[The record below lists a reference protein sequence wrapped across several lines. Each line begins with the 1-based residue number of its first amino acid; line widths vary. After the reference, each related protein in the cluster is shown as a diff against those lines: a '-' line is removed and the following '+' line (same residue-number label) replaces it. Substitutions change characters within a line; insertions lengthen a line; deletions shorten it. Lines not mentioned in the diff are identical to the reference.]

1 MRHFGKYIVLFLFLQ
16 GCQTQTIDQTEIA
29 DSIRKQPISVPLNI
43 QEGYRINQITG
54 DSIKPINNSSGK
66 TITTGKSI
74 LFENKTI
81 PLQDLFRINNIK
93 TTKSEKIRVHYEHL
107 IFPKE
112 LKKTIGSSNIKQ
124 SNNDA
129 FYLNNSSD
137 EFSKGKVVIM
147 KAKALTYSEPYPS
160 KSLRMRFKEESTK
173 SIHFLDVAQG
183 LGFPYINALMED
195 SKGNIWFGTE
205 GFGLSKY
212 NGVNFINY
220 TVKDGLV
227 SNFITALHEDRHGNI
242 WIGTQNGLCIL
253 TGNNFFQ
260 YTSTEGFINDY
271 VLSIIE
277 DKNGKIWIGTKG
289 GVTKFDFLNTNNGDV
304 SCLDY
309 GSKAGLPFSEVN
321 VCLEAKDGILWF
333 GTSNGIAQMR
343 NDRIVRLPLN
353 SNSPL
358 FSITSLV
365 QDSLGNIWIGSNNGL
380 LKFDGTKY
388 MDYSK
393 FDVGKLKYISSLL
406 EDVHGVLW
414 IGTRFDGLRLY
425 DGYKIK
431 EYQEQVGLTANKINK
446 LLRDTQGNIWCSVD
460 GSGVIKFNNEGFEYP
475 INKSFF
481 DFGKVRPI
489 LKDTHGGI
497 WFGTEDGNLY
507 QYDKS
512 RFYQYAFN
520 DAKKYVYGFRSM
532 LTDESGNLW
541 FGRTDGGG
549 LLKFNGKRFIHFAEK
564 KTNFS
569 YYVMSIEKFGD
580 KQIALGTYGNGIAL
594 IYDHENISDKTK
606 ISLISENEGLTSNKI
621 YKIFQDKKHQLWFG
635 TSGGGLCR
643 FDGKYFFNITEK
655 EGLFA
660 KSITSIEEDNQHNI
674 WLGTIG
680 AGVCKFDGKKFT
692 YFTEKQ
698 GLSNNNV
705 WSIIKDSLGQLWI
718 GTDKGLNL
726 IKNNKKD
733 GSGNDYSIYS
743 YGSQNGLNAIDFN
756 LHSVCIDNDNRIWWG
771 TGKGVATLDLKKNI
785 TESLPFSL
793 SINHIEINE
802 QTYDFRKLSEA
813 QKKHISFSNLVS
825 FKNIPEKLDLSF
837 DHNHLNFQ
845 FSAID
850 WIAPENIKYSYRLNG
865 LDVNWSNASEATYA
879 DYRNLNPG
887 SYRFEVKAMGVS
899 QIWTESVFY
908 NFVIIPAWWQTW
920 WFKFISLIIFLGI
933 VFVIVRLI
941 YLSNLKEQKA
951 ELEKQLAVQIER
963 QRISSEMHDDIGAG
977 LSGVRLLTE
986 FTRSKNKTGEITNEL
1001 DKIYQSISDISAKM
1015 REVIWSLNTEND
1027 SLENLIYYLQKQ
1039 ARIIMEHY
1047 PGQLFIAIPEKI
1059 PEIRLNG
1066 HTRRNIYLSLKEA
1079 LHNIIKHSHANKI
1092 EIAILCNHSIQIRIA
1107 DNGKGLDLR
1116 QQKTMGNGI
1125 KNIQSRMQ
1133 QMGAKL
1139 TIENEQG
1146 LVLIFDIPYNV

>member
-1 MRHFGKYIVLFLFLQ
+1 MRHFEKYIVLILFLQ
-16 GCQTQTIDQTEIA
+16 GCQTQTIDQTDIA
-29 DSIRKQPISVPLNI
+29 DSIRKQPISVPFDI
-43 QEGYRINQITG
+43 HEGYRINQITG
-54 DSIKPINNSSGK
+54 DSIKPINNSFGK
-66 TITTGKSI
+66 TTTTGKSI
-74 LFENKTI
+74 LFENRTSL
-81 PLQDLFRINNIK
+81 LQDLFKIINIK
-93 TTKSEKIRVHYEHL
+93 TTKSEKIIAHADHV
-107 IFPKE
+107 IIPKDFNNS
-112 LKKTIGSSNIKQ
+112 IGSNKTKQ
-124 SNNDA
+124 GIDVGFFLNDSI
-129 FYLNNSSD
+129 N
-137 EFSKGKVVIM
+137 EFSERKAATL
-147 KAKALTYSEPYPS
+147 KAKARSYHEPDPS
-160 KSLRMRFKEESTK
+160 RSLPMRFKEESANN
-173 SIHFLDVAQG
+173 IHFLDVAQG
-183 LGFPYINALMED
+183 LGFSYINALMED
-195 SKGNIWFGTE
+195 SKGTVWFGTD

-227 SNFITALHEDRHGNI
+227 SNWITALLEDHQGNI

-253 TGNNFFQ
+253 TGNNIFQ
-260 YTSTEGFINDY
+260 YTNFEGFINDF

-277 DKNGKIWIGTKG
+277 DKSGKIWIGTKG
-289 GVTKFDFLNTNNGDV
+289 GVTKFDSLNTKNGDV
-304 SCLDY
+304 SCVNY
-309 GSKAGLPFSEVN
+309 VSKAGLPFSEVN
-321 VCLEAKDGILWF
+321 VCLEAKDGTLWF
-333 GTSNGIAQMR
+333 GTSNGIAQLR
-343 NDRIVRLPLN
+343 NNRIVRLPIN
-353 SNSPL
+353 SNPPP
-358 FSITSLV
+358 FSITSML
-365 QDSLGNIWIGSNNGL
+365 QDKSGNIWIGSKIGL
-380 LKFDGTKY
+380 IKFDGTKY
-388 MDYSK
+388 IDYSE

-406 EDVHGVLW
+406 EDVNGNLW

-425 DGYKIK
+425 DGNKISQ
-431 EYQEQVGLTANKINK
+431 YQEQVGLTANKINK
-446 LLRDTQGNIWCSVD
+446 LIQDKQGNIWCSVN
-460 GSGVIKFNNEGFEYP
+460 GSGVIKFNSVGFEYP
-475 INKSFF
+475 INRSFF
-481 DFGKVRPI
+481 DFGRVRPI
-489 LKDTHGGI
+489 MKDTNGGI

-512 RFYQYAFN
+512 RFYQYALN
-520 DAKKYVYGFRSM
+520 DVKKYVYGFRSM
-532 LTDESGNLW
+532 LSDESGNLW

-549 LLKFNGKRFIHFAEK
+549 LLKFDGKRFIQFADK

-569 YYVMSIEKFGD
+569 YNVISIEKFGNNH
-580 KQIALGTYGNGIAL
+580 IALGTYGNGIAL
-594 IYDHENISDKTK
+594 IYNQANISDQTK
-606 ISLISENEGLTSNKI
+606 ISLISEKDGLTSNKV
-621 YKIFQDKKHQLWFG
+621 YKIFQDKKNQLWFG
-635 TSGGGLCR
+635 TDGGGLCR
-643 FDGKYFFNITEK
+643 FDGKYFLNITEK

-660 KSITSIEEDNQHNI
+660 KSITSIVEDDQHNI

-726 IKNNKKD
+726 LKNNKKD

-793 SINHIEINE
+793 SINQIEINE
-802 QTYDFRKLSEA
+802 QAYDFRKLSEA
-813 QKKHISFSNLVS
+813 QKKHISFSNLVP
-825 FKNIPEKLDLSF
+825 FKNIPEKLNLDY
-837 DHNHLNFQ
+837 DHNHLTFH

-850 WIAPENIKYSYRLNG
+850 WVAPENIKYSYRLNG

-887 SYRFEVKAMGVS
+887 NYRFEVKAMGVS
-899 QIWTESVFY
+899 QIWTGSVFY
-908 NFVIIPAWWQTW
+908 NFAIIPAWWQTW
-920 WFKFISLIIFLGI
+920 WFKFISVIIFLGI
-933 VFVIVRLI
+933 VFIIVRLI

-951 ELEKQLAVQIER
+951 ELEKQLAVEIER

-1001 DKIYQSISDISAKM
+1001 DKIYQSIGDISAKM

-1047 PGQLFIAIPEKI
+1047 PGQLFITIPEKI

-1066 HTRRNIYLSLKEA
+1066 HTRRNIYLSMKEA
-1079 LHNIIKHSHANKI
+1079 LHNIIKHSLADKI
-1092 EIAILCNHSIQIRIA
+1092 EIAILCNQRILIRIA
-1107 DNGKGLDLR
+1107 DNGKGIDLS

-1146 LVLIFDIPYNV
+1146 LVLIFGIPYNL